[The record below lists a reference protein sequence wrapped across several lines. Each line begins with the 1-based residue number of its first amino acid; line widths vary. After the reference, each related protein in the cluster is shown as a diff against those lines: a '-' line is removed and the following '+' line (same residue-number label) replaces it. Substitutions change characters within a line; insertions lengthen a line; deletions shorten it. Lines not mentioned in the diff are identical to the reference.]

1 MGLFKKIGDFLSNIG
16 KPKAEAAPKVDPG
29 ISSAWS
35 PKASKP
41 SLFQR
46 AKEGVSNLFKP
57 KPKASKP
64 KASKAKAPKTSES
77 PLQSNVGKA
86 AESLKESR
94 RIQNIPDKGK
104 RQEEIFKY
112 RRNAS
117 DDGKAFYRLTQS
129 IWDDPS
135 IPVSKRDE
143 AIRDYFTRK
152 YGISDMNRIYD
163 FVMRKNEDL
172 IERYRRSPQAARYEV
187 LKNFKMQD
195 AQL

>member
-16 KPKAEAAPKVDPG
+16 KPKAEAVPKVDPK
-29 ISSAWS
+29 ISSAWE
-35 PKASKP
+35 PKTSKP

-64 KASKAKAPKTSES
+64 KAAKSSES
-77 PLQSNVGKA
+77 PIQSNVGKA
-86 AESLKESR
+86 AESLKETR

-104 RQEEIFKY
+104 RREEIFKY

-163 FVMRKNEDL
+163 FVMKKNEDL
-172 IERYRRSPQAARYEV
+172 IERYRRSPQAAKYEV